1 MQRILQEDAPTTQ
14 KLAKKIVIVMEILKL
29 QKEINQEMMNVINFS

>member
-1 MQRILQEDAPTTQ
+1 MKMHLLLRNW
-14 KLAKKIVIVMEILKL
+14 KKIVIVMGILKL

>member
-1 MQRILQEDAPTTQ
+1 MAKQGASSTQ
-14 KLAKKIVIVMEILKL
+14 KLTKKCWVAMGILKL